1 MQHLESFR
9 IQNLEHLE
17 KLVAMQDHCILEIGF
32 GNGDNTLHLANENPN
47 ALIVASEVYR
57 SGIGSLLSGITERK
71 LQNIYIFDED
81 IRELL
86 LAVNKPIFDQVFIIC
101 PDPWRKTRHHK
112 RRLIS
117 QTFLETLHLNLKPK
131 ATVYLS
137 TDWENYAE
145 SMEEEILKCSTIFS
159 YEQITNAGM
168 PITRFQAR
176 AMREGRDIC
185 TFLLTSLEEKFDRLV

>member
-1 MQHLESFR
+1 LQHLESFR

>member
-1 MQHLESFR
+1 
-9 IQNLEHLE
+9 
-17 KLVAMQDHCILEIGF
+17 MQDHCILEIGF